1 MPRARAPLT
10 RSTLLETQRS
20 MAFALEA
27 RDLLD
32 KKREILLAE
41 LSAVAP
47 EAEQARENLIQGLSD
62 GYEKLGR
69 ARMDLGTDE
78 VRRVALAAPGQ
89 PEIRITERS
98 IVGAVV
104 PVIDCATP
112 DSRPRF
118 SLAGIGVEMDRA
130 TIAFAGLIPAA
141 CRAAQTEA
149 TIVRLGREIR
159 KTQRRVN
166 ALTNVVI
173 PLQEAIIKEVREA
186 LEDAE
191 REDFFRAKRLRRGRQ
206 SWGDNAAQDSL
217 GKPSG

>member
-1 MPRARAPLT
+1 MPRAKAPLT

-32 KKREILLAE
+32 RKREILLAE

-47 EAEQARENLIQGLSD
+47 RAEQAREALYQGLSD
-62 GYEKLGR
+62 AYEKLGR
-69 ARMDLGTDE
+69 ARMDLGVDG
-78 VRRVALAAPGQ
+78 VRRVALAAPGR

-98 IVGAVV
+98 IVGAIV
-104 PVIDCATP
+104 PVIACPTP
-112 DSRPRF
+112 DTRPRF
-118 SLAGIGVEMDRA
+118 SVAGLGVEVDRA
-130 TIAFAGLIPAA
+130 TIAFALLLQAA

-166 ALTNVVI
+166 ALNNVVI
-173 PLQEAIIKEVREA
+173 PSQEAIIKEVREA
-186 LEDAE
+186 LEEAE
-191 REDFFRAKRLRRGRQ
+191 REDFFRANRLRRGRQ
-206 SWGDNAAQDSL
+206 AKEG
-217 GKPSG
+217 PR

>member
-27 RDLLD
+27 RELLD
-32 KKREILLAE
+32 RKREILLAE

-47 EAEQARENLIQGLSD
+47 EAERARRALYQGLSD
-62 GYEKLGR
+62 AYEKLAR
-69 ARMDLGTDE
+69 ARMDLGADE
-78 VRRVALAAPGQ
+78 VRGAALAAPSQ

-104 PVIDCATP
+104 PVMDCATP
-112 DSRPRF
+112 DLRPQF
-118 SLAGIGVEMDRA
+118 SLAGTGLELDRA
-130 TIAFAGLIPAA
+130 TIAFARLVQAA
-141 CRAAQTEA
+141 CGAAQTEA

-173 PLQEAIIKEVREA
+173 PMQEAIIKEVREA

-191 REDFFRAKRLRRGRQ
+191 REDFFRAKRLRRER
-206 SWGDNAAQDSL
+206 
-217 GKPSG
+217 